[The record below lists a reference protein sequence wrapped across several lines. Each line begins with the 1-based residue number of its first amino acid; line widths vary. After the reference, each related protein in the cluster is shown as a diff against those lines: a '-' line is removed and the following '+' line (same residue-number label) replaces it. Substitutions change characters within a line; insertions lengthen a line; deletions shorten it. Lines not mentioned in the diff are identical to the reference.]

1 MVEEV
6 VVEEVVVVGAAVVLE
21 VFDAAGAGFEPHAAS
36 TTAST
41 GTAKTFNLTRTML
54 AAPAAGMGWQGPVAE
69 PIGSATGQKLTKRR
83 LSAR

>member
-6 VVEEVVVVGAAVVLE
+6 VVEEVVVVVE
-21 VFDAAGAGFEPHAAS
+21 DFDAAGDGFEPHAAS
-36 TTAST
+36 TIAST

-69 PIGSATGQKLTKRR
+69 PIGSATGQKLTQRR
-83 LSAR
+83 LLAR